1 MYFICILTCKLMLIM
16 SYVYLIIIK
25 KYLNLIEQFQVKK
38 MEFILNIFNFK
49 QIKIKLK
56 TKLINIFIRHVK
68 YKLEYFYDIIYF
80 I

>member
-1 MYFICILTCKLMLIM
+1 
-16 SYVYLIIIK
+16 
-25 KYLNLIEQFQVKK
+25 
-38 MEFILNIFNFK
+38 MEFILNTFNFK

-68 YKLEYFYDIIYF
+68 YKLEYFYGIIYF